1 MRLPKLVAGVV
12 ASLLMSLIWFLASPK
27 DAQFQNQAQSGAE
40 LAALRTPILL
50 TLLTGQQ
57 ISGELQGA
65 DSLCADWSS
74 ALQAA
79 PDTVV
84 QLPDGR
90 SVTGADVRALSVG
103 KSVLAGAAAMGTV
116 SVCPS
121 TLTVRAVGSPA
132 SGPGDL
138 KDAASTAAAMR
149 SALNSLTGP

>member
-1 MRLPKLVAGVV
+1 MSLPKLAAGVI
-12 ASLLMSLIWFLASPK
+12 ASLLMSLIWYLASPK
-27 DAQFQNQAQSGAE
+27 DAQPQSVAE
-40 LAALRTPILL
+40 IAALRTPISL
-50 TLLTGQQ
+50 TLASGQQ
-57 ISGELQGA
+57 VSGELQGA

-90 SVTGADVRALSVG
+90 SVTGADVRALNVG
-103 KSVLAGAAAMGTV
+103 KTALAGAAAMGTV
-116 SVCPS
+116 SVCPP

-138 KDAASTAAAMR
+138 KDAASTAAAMK